1 MRLSEKIADI
11 LLFSFILLGS
21 VCESAPLLT
30 VLERSGYARL
40 TSSSEISGYLA
51 ELSSRYASAERV
63 TIATSALGSPVET
76 LLISSELDR
85 FKDGNSDSDK
95 ITVMLVG
102 SQHGTETSGAE
113 ALLLVARDVL
123 EANLGS
129 YLEDIDFI
137 FVPDSNP
144 DGRNLNRTKNGN
156 GVNINR
162 NYTILSEPESRGIIN
177 AMHRWRPEVA
187 LDVHESAV
195 LKKKTLAREGYL
207 TDFEAQFEAANNPN
221 VDRGIRIFSFKR
233 LLPEIIARVK
243 ARGLAA
249 QRYVKEIS
257 SIHQPLTHGG
267 LTLRN
272 LRNMAGM
279 LGAFSFLLEN
289 RLDPST
295 DTYPTPR
302 NIRARVSKQYLSIT
316 SFLESCRAHRSEI
329 ATLSRNARMKWKNPH
344 DEAPLYLVFSYVA
357 DPNQP
362 EITLALRKI
371 DTGELIK
378 HIFSYRGSVEYHS
391 PLILPISYVIT
402 AQQEIVQETL
412 ARHHITLETVN
423 HRSEQVVEIQHV
435 LSRKDEEMDA
445 EKGCPKYSVM
455 ESQEKYVLNPENLI
469 VNLSQPARRVIPL
482 LLELRSSSGLF
493 KSKEFCHLVEPGRNY
508 SIYRI
513 RELPFMQGAS
523 LNK

>member
-1 MRLSEKIADI
+1 MKTSGKITLIAVA
-11 LLFSFILLGS
+11 LFLAASP
-21 VCESAPLLT
+21 VCNGGRLLT
-30 VLERSGYARL
+30 GLERNGYTRL
-40 TSSSEISGYLA
+40 TSSSEISGFLA
-51 ELSSRYASAERV
+51 ELSSRYTSAERV
-63 TIATSALGSPVET
+63 TIATSALGSPVEA

-123 EANLGS
+123 EAKLGS
-129 YLEDIDFI
+129 YREDMDFVFI
-137 FVPDSNP
+137 PNSNP
-144 DGRNLNRTKNGN
+144 DGRNLERTKNGN
-156 GVNINR
+156 GININR

-177 AMHRWRPEVA
+177 AMHRWRPEVV

-195 LKKKTLAREGYL
+195 LKKKSLARQGYL

-249 QRYVKEIS
+249 QRYVKEIT
-257 SIHQPLTHGG
+257 SIHQPITHGG

-295 DTYPTPR
+295 GTYPTPR
-302 NIRARVSKQYLSIT
+302 NIRVRVSKQYLSIM
-316 SFLESCRAHRSEI
+316 SFLESCRTHRSEM

-344 DEAPLYLVFSYVA
+344 DEAPLYLAFSYVA

-362 EITLALRKI
+362 EITLPLRKI
-371 DTGELIK
+371 DTGELIRNTFRY
-378 HIFSYRGSVEYHS
+378 HGSVESHT
-391 PLILPISYVIT
+391 PMVLPSSYVIT
-402 AQQEIVQETL
+402 DYQELIREIL
-412 ARHHITLETVN
+412 SRNHI
-423 HRSEQVVEIQHV
+423 HYQVVEKAAETFVKIKRIKDRKVEVMSTGQHQ
-435 LSRKDEEMDA
+435 A
-445 EKGCPKYSVM
+445 HYSVI
-455 ESQEKYVLNPENLI
+455 ERTAKYLVPPGDLV
-469 VNLSQPARRVIPL
+469 VNLNQPARRLIAL
-482 LLELRSSSGLF
+482 LLEIESFSSIFNADEYLP
-493 KSKEFCHLVEPGRNY
+493 LVEKGNDFFINY
-508 SIYRI
+508 
-513 RELPFMQGAS
+513 Q
-523 LNK
+523 

>member
-1 MRLSEKIADI
+1 MKLSKRIADI
-11 LLFSFILLGS
+11 LLFWFILLGLGG

-30 VLERSGYARL
+30 ALERSGYTRI
-40 TSSSEISGYLA
+40 TSSSEVSGFLA

-63 TIATSALGSPVET
+63 TIATSALGSPVDV
-76 LLISSELDR
+76 LLISSDMAR
-85 FKDGNSDSDK
+85 FKEGGLNENK
-95 ITVMLVG
+95 LTVMLVG

-123 EANLGS
+123 EAKLGS
-129 YLEDIDFI
+129 YLEDMNFI
-137 FVPDSNP
+137 FIPNSNP
-144 DGRNLNRTKNGN
+144 DGRNLKRRVNGN
-156 GVNINR
+156 GVNLSTNFVV
-162 NYTILSEPESRGIIN
+162 LSEPESRGIIN
-177 AMHRWRPEVA
+177 AMHRWRPEVV

-195 LKKKTLAREGYL
+195 LKKKSLARQGYL

-221 VDRGIRIFSFKR
+221 VDRGIRDFSFNR
-233 LLPEIIARVK
+233 LLPEIMSLVRSQ
-243 ARGLAA
+243 GLPA
-249 QRYVKEIS
+249 QRYIGEIT
-257 SIHQPLTHGG
+257 SIHQPITHGG
-267 LTLRN
+267 LSLRN

-289 RLDPST
+289 RLDSST
-295 DTYPTPR
+295 GTYPTPR

-316 SFLESCRAHRSEI
+316 SFLESCRTHRSEM
-329 ATLSRNARMKWKNPH
+329 ATLSRNARMKWKNPQ
-344 DEAPLYLVFSYVA
+344 DEAPLYLAFSYVA
-357 DPNQP
+357 DPSQP
-362 EITLALRKI
+362 EITLPLRKI

-391 PLILPISYVIT
+391 PFILPIFYVIT
-402 AQQEIVQETL
+402 AQQEIVQDIL
-412 ARHHITLETVN
+412 ARHHITLETMN
-423 HRSEQVVEIQHV
+423 HRSDLVVEIQHV

-469 VNLSQPARRVIPL
+469 VNLSQPARRLIPL

-508 SIYRI
+508 FIYRT
-513 RELPFMQGAS
+513 RELP
-523 LNK
+523 LIK